1 VSKQPPKG
9 KAVEKDK
16 ALDKVRD
23 PEKERAPEKVR
34 APEKEKPAAHHAV
47 GSLRVTGGFLG
58 GAVLEFADGL
68 NCLIGGRGTGKTTAL
83 EFLRFGLGLMP
94 DPRTNPQR
102 HRSIDGLVKANL
114 GAGRL
119 SIELRTKTGMRY
131 TAERGATEEVQVV
144 NEAGTAVPVSLDRDQ
159 IFSADVFSQNQIE
172 EIASDPGAQLGLLD
186 RFVEGETAAIAREL
200 EQLQRQLDQTT
211 VDLRRLDAEI
221 DDLRARAS
229 ELPVIE
235 ERLKGVAQAGGP
247 DAARIN
253 AAHAAKTAR
262 AREAQVPDQLVFAT
276 QKVGRDAAAVVAAF
290 RSTVEAQLDGAV
302 RTGAN
307 ADLFAALEADVQV
320 FDHALV
326 AAMTSIARAA
336 DAAEATIKRHQLAI
350 LERHALQEAD
360 YRKAVSEYEEEGGR
374 AAERTALQGT
384 LAEAVTATKQKEAK
398 ETQRRG
404 LSAKRSEYLGQ
415 MSELRDRRFA
425 ARKRVAERLT
435 QQFTTIR
442 VTVTQAADSQ
452 AYRELIA
459 RALKGTAIKQNVAAE
474 RLAEVF
480 LPMELSRAVASG
492 DLKLIA
498 ERTGFDEE
506 RSRRV
511 ADALRADGCA
521 YEIESVD
528 LEDVP
533 RIELLDGDKY
543 KESPNLS
550 TGQRCTTILPILLVQ
565 SERPLLVDQPED
577 NLDNAFIYDTVVKA
591 LRAVKGTRQV
601 IFVTHNP
608 NIPVL
613 GEADRVFVFESDG
626 HHAQLR
632 RMGTVDDCKED
643 IETILEGGRE
653 AFLQRKARYGH

>member
-1 VSKQPPKG
+1 MGSLESDMSTVFDRGTKRTPTPP
-9 KAVEKDK
+9 
-16 ALDKVRD
+16 
-23 PEKERAPEKVR
+23 
-34 APEKEKPAAHHAV
+34 AHHAV
-47 GSLRVTGGFLG
+47 SSLRVTGGFLG

-102 HRSIDGLVKANL
+102 HRAIDGLVKANL
-114 GAGRL
+114 GGGRL
-119 SIELRTKTGMRY
+119 AIELRTKTGMRY
-131 TAERGATEEVQVV
+131 TAGRGAADAVQVT
-144 NEAGTAVPVSLDRDQ
+144 NEAGTAVPVLLDRDQ
-159 IFSADVFSQNQIE
+159 IFGADVFSQNQIE
-172 EIASDPGAQLGLLD
+172 EIASSPAAQLALLD
-186 RFVEGETAAIAREL
+186 RFVESDTQAIVREL
-200 EQLQRQLDQTT
+200 ELLQRHLDQTT
-211 VDLRRLDAEI
+211 VELRRLDTEI
-221 DDLRARAS
+221 DDLTARAS

-247 DAARIN
+247 DAAKLN

-262 AREAQVPDQLVFAT
+262 DREAQVPDQLVAAT
-276 QKVGRDAAAVVAAF
+276 HKAASDAAAVVAAF
-290 RSTVEAQLDGAV
+290 RATASAQLDKDVCAGAS
-302 RTGAN
+302 G
-307 ADLFAALEADVQV
+307 DLFAALEADVGA
-320 FDHALV
+320 FEHALV
-326 AAMTSIARAA
+326 TAAASIASAA
-336 DAAEATIKRHQLAI
+336 AVAEAAIKRRQLAL
-350 LERHALQEAD
+350 LERQALQEAE
-360 YRKAVSEYEEEGGR
+360 YRKTISESEEEGGR
-374 AAERTALQGT
+374 AAERAALQGT
-384 LAEAVTATKQKEAK
+384 LAEVVTAAKQKEAK
-398 ETQRRG
+398 DTQRAGLTTKRG
-404 LSAKRSEYLGQ
+404 ELLGQ

-435 QQFTTIR
+435 QQFSSIR
-442 VTVTQAADSQ
+442 VAVTQAADSQ
-452 AYRELIA
+452 AYRDLIA
-459 RALKGTAIKQNVAAE
+459 RALKGSAVKQNVAAE

-480 LPMELSRAVASG
+480 LPVELSRAVVTG
-492 DLKLIA
+492 DTKLLA

-506 RSRRV
+506 RCRKI

-533 RIELLDGDKY
+533 RIELLDGGKY
-543 KESPNLS
+543 KQSPNLS

-565 SERPLLVDQPED
+565 SERPLLIDQPED
-577 NLDNAFIYDTVVKA
+577 NLDNAFIYDTIVQA
-591 LRAVKGTRQV
+591 LRAVKGARQV

-626 HHAQLR
+626 QHATLR
-632 RMGTVDDCKED
+632 RMGTVDECKDD